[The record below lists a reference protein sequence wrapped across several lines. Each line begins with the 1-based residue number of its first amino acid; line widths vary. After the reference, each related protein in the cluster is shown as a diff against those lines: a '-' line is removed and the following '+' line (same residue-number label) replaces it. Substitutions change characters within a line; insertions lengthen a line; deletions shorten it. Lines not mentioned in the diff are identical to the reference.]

1 MDIAQMFYK
10 YTQGLDSGLNIE
22 KLMMMTYFSENVS
35 LAFSCAT
42 DEVCHYTLSL

>member
-22 KLMMMTYFSENVS
+22 KSMTYFSENVS